1 MPPSGFVWADDMQD
15 DPAPW
20 SSAPVDPEQL
30 DVVNNADEVAT
41 VVRNRLESAAQA
53 AIAER
58 GHFALAIP
66 GGSVMKMLAGTAPPW
81 ADKCTLAYVNH
92 KAVPI
97 EDAALSTHEKATKLF
112 LAEGWSGANVLT
124 LAGSADTAVE
134 AERYAAQQLGTLP
147 EAKLPR
153 HSDGMPVFDLMLIG
167 VGDDGHVG
175 SLYPGQPA
183 VDDESGSW
191 VLPVDSKSPGS
202 ITLSLGLMR
211 AAKEVL
217 VAACGVSE
225 KAPMGKGAAMLRA
238 IESTDD
244 TPSTFPAV
252 GLRGERTWWVL
263 DGAASSEL
271 SVDYAECYSFGGAS
285 QKNNVFK
292 DIL

>member
-1 MPPSGFVWADDMQD
+1 LGEAWISGLVLFAAPSSFFTVGSPFLQSAHRAAVRVRSTSSACQMPPSGFVWADDMQD
-15 DPAPW
+15 EPAPW

-153 HSDGMPVFDLMLIG
+153 HSD
-167 VGDDGHVG
+167 
-175 SLYPGQPA
+175 
-183 VDDESGSW
+183 
-191 VLPVDSKSPGS
+191 
-202 ITLSLGLMR
+202 
-211 AAKEVL
+211 
-217 VAACGVSE
+217 ACPS
-225 KAPMGKGAAMLRA
+225 
-238 IESTDD
+238 ST
-244 TPSTFPAV
+244 
-252 GLRGERTWWVL
+252 
-263 DGAASSEL
+263 
-271 SVDYAECYSFGGAS
+271 
-285 QKNNVFK
+285 
-292 DIL
+292 